1 MAVKSKKPSDVI
13 VRIATYF
20 FTALFAVL
28 CVLPMW
34 HVIMASF
41 SDPIQLS
48 LYEGFLF
55 SPLQFSV
62 EGFEHTNGHNKTKIR
77 MKAAWIMQ
85 KSVG

>member
-1 MAVKSKKPSDVI
+1 MAVRSKKPSDVI

-41 SDPIQLS
+41 SDPT
-48 LYEGFLF
+48 G
-55 SPLQFSV
+55 
-62 EGFEHTNGHNKTKIR
+62 
-77 MKAAWIMQ
+77 
-85 KSVG
+85 